1 MKQLNLS
8 EKVGAL
14 FFLLLSG
21 SYAFVD
27 IKYVML
33 YLVISWGCNLNCV
46 KACS

>member
-27 IKYVML
+27 I
-33 YLVISWGCNLNCV
+33 LNS
-46 KACS
+46 ATL